1 MTFTL
6 CLSALLKFLL
16 GVVLVAALLFI
27 PAGTLNYPNAIL
39 LMVILFVPMFLA
51 GLVLMVKN
59 PDLLRRRLK
68 VKEEQGEQRKIIAAT
83 GFMFVVG
90 FILAGLDFRLDW
102 LPLPQIISK
111 VSALLFLLAYALYA
125 EVLRENT
132 YLSRTVMVE
141 EEQKVINTGL
151 YGLVR
156 HPMYSA
162 TIILFLTM
170 PLVLGSLIAFLVFL
184 PYPIMIIKRLKNEEQ
199 VLSKELT
206 GYTEYQKKVRYR
218 LIPYIWGS
226 LSTVVGR

>member
-68 VKEEQGEQRKIIAAT
+68 VKEEQGEQRKIIAVM

-218 LIPYIWGS
+218 LIPYIW
-226 LSTVVGR
+226 

>member
-218 LIPYIWGS
+218 LIQYNW
-226 LSTVVGR
+226 

>member
-51 GLVLMVKN
+51 RLVLMVKN

-68 VKEEQGEQRKIIAAT
+68 VKEEPGEQRKIIAAT

-125 EVLRENT
+125 EVLRENI
-132 YLSRTVMVE
+132 YLSRNVMVE

-218 LIPYIWGS
+218 LIPYIW
-226 LSTVVGR
+226 

>member
-68 VKEEQGEQRKIIAAT
+68 VKEEPGEQRKIIAAT

-206 GYTEYQKKVRYR
+206 GYTEYQKKVHYR
-218 LIPYIWGS
+218 LIPYIW
-226 LSTVVGR
+226 

>member
-111 VSALLFLLAYALYA
+111 VSALLFLLVYALYA

-162 TIILFLTM
+162 TIILFLMM

-218 LIPYIWGS
+218 LIPYIW
-226 LSTVVGR
+226 

>member
-1 MTFTL
+1 MIFTL

-68 VKEEQGEQRKIIAAT
+68 VKEEQGEQRKIIAVM

-170 PLVLGSLIAFLVFL
+170 PLVLSSLIAFLVFL

-218 LIPYIWGS
+218 LIPYIW
-226 LSTVVGR
+226 

>member
-156 HPMYSA
+156 HSMYSA

-218 LIPYIWGS
+218 LIPYIW
-226 LSTVVGR
+226 

>member
-206 GYTEYQKKVRYR
+206 GYTEYQKKVA
-218 LIPYIWGS
+218 L
-226 LSTVVGR
+226 

>member
-111 VSALLFLLAYALYA
+111 VSALLFLL
-125 EVLRENT
+125 EH
-132 YLSRTVMVE
+132 S
-141 EEQKVINTGL
+141 I
-151 YGLVR
+151 
-156 HPMYSA
+156 
-162 TIILFLTM
+162 
-170 PLVLGSLIAFLVFL
+170 
-184 PYPIMIIKRLKNEEQ
+184 RL
-199 VLSKELT
+199 
-206 GYTEYQKKVRYR
+206 
-218 LIPYIWGS
+218 
-226 LSTVVGR
+226 

>member
-68 VKEEQGEQRKIIAAT
+68 VKEEQGEQRKIIADT

-132 YLSRTVMVE
+132 YLSRTVMAE

-218 LIPYIWGS
+218 LIPYIW
-226 LSTVVGR
+226 

>member
-51 GLVLMVKN
+51 RLVLMVKN

-68 VKEEQGEQRKIIAAT
+68 VKEEPGEQRKIIAAT

-206 GYTEYQKKVRYR
+206 GYTEYQKKVHYR
-218 LIPYIWGS
+218 FIPYIW
-226 LSTVVGR
+226 

>member
-51 GLVLMVKN
+51 RLVLMVKN

-68 VKEEQGEQRKIIAAT
+68 VKEEPGEQRKIIAAT

-170 PLVLGSLIAFLVFL
+170 PLVLSSLIAFLVFL

-206 GYTEYQKKVRYR
+206 GYTEYQKKVHYR
-218 LIPYIWGS
+218 LIPYIW
-226 LSTVVGR
+226 

>member
-51 GLVLMVKN
+51 RLVLMVKN

-68 VKEEQGEQRKIIAAT
+68 VKEEPGEQRKIIAAT

-218 LIPYIWGS
+218 LIPYI
-226 LSTVVGR
+226 R

>member
-102 LPLPQIISK
+102 IRLPQIISI
-111 VSALLFLLAYALYA
+111 VSALLFLQAYALYA

-218 LIPYIWGS
+218 LIPYIW
-226 LSTVVGR
+226 

>member
-1 MTFTL
+1 MIFTL

-51 GLVLMVKN
+51 RLVLMVKN

-68 VKEEQGEQRKIIAAT
+68 VKEEQGEQRKIIAAM

-170 PLVLGSLIAFLVFL
+170 PLVLSSLIAFLVFL

-218 LIPYIWGS
+218 LIPYIW
-226 LSTVVGR
+226 

>member
-51 GLVLMVKN
+51 RLVLMVKN

-68 VKEEQGEQRKIIAAT
+68 VKEEPWEQRKIIAAT

-141 EEQKVINTGL
+141 EKQKVINTGL

-218 LIPYIWGS
+218 LIPYIW
-226 LSTVVGR
+226 

>member
-218 LIPYIWGS
+218 LIP
-226 LSTVVGR
+226 

>member
-68 VKEEQGEQRKIIAAT
+68 VKEEQGKQRKIIAAT

-218 LIPYIWGS
+218 LIPYIW
-226 LSTVVGR
+226 

>member
-59 PDLLRRRLK
+59 PDLLHRRLK

-199 VLSKELT
+199 VLSKKLT

-218 LIPYIWGS
+218 LIPYIW
-226 LSTVVGR
+226 

>member
-27 PAGTLNYPNAIL
+27 PAGSLNYPNAIL

-51 GLVLMVKN
+51 RLVLMVKN

-68 VKEEQGEQRKIIAAT
+68 VKEEPGEQRKIIAAT

-218 LIPYIWGS
+218 LIPYIW
-226 LSTVVGR
+226 

>member
-111 VSALLFLLAYALYA
+111 VSALLFILAYALYA

-218 LIPYIWGS
+218 LIPYIW
-226 LSTVVGR
+226 

>member
-51 GLVLMVKN
+51 RLVLMVKN
-59 PDLLRRRLK
+59 PDLLHRRLK
-68 VKEEQGEQRKIIAAT
+68 VKEEPGEQRKIIAAT

-218 LIPYIWGS
+218 LIPYIW
-226 LSTVVGR
+226 

>member
-68 VKEEQGEQRKIIAAT
+68 VKEEQ
-83 GFMFVVG
+83 
-90 FILAGLDFRLDW
+90 
-102 LPLPQIISK
+102 
-111 VSALLFLLAYALYA
+111 
-125 EVLRENT
+125 
-132 YLSRTVMVE
+132 
-141 EEQKVINTGL
+141 KVINTGL

-156 HPMYSA
+156 HPMYSG

-199 VLSKELT
+199 VL
-206 GYTEYQKKVRYR
+206 
-218 LIPYIWGS
+218 
-226 LSTVVGR
+226 

>member
-206 GYTEYQKKVRYR
+206 GYTEYQKKVR
-218 LIPYIWGS
+218 
-226 LSTVVGR
+226 

>member
-83 GFMFVVG
+83 DFMFVVG

-218 LIPYIWGS
+218 LIPYIW
-226 LSTVVGR
+226 

>member
-68 VKEEQGEQRKIIAAT
+68 VKEEQGEQRKIIAAM

-206 GYTEYQKKVRYR
+206 GYTEYQKKVCYR
-218 LIPYIWGS
+218 LIPYIW
-226 LSTVVGR
+226 

>member
-51 GLVLMVKN
+51 RLVLMVKN

-68 VKEEQGEQRKIIAAT
+68 VKEEPGEQRKIIAAT

-184 PYPIMIIKRLKNEEQ
+184 PYPIIIIKRLKNEEQ

-218 LIPYIWGS
+218 LIPYIW
-226 LSTVVGR
+226 